1 MLLTS
6 RELLSD
12 YTILGLSKTL
22 LGTIENHTQYRT
34 IYIYLYANIFLYS
47 FLQGLVYMNDRK
59 AEIDKIIKDMVKN
72 KSLPYANAVKKI
84 KKDRKGYYQQKDIKL
99 KSKSLSTDR
108 FQQYLKAI
116 QEEDN
121 DSN

>member
-47 FLQGLVYMNDRK
+47 FLQG
-59 AEIDKIIKDMVKN
+59 
-72 KSLPYANAVKKI
+72 
-84 KKDRKGYYQQKDIKL
+84 
-99 KSKSLSTDR
+99 
-108 FQQYLKAI
+108 
-116 QEEDN
+116 
-121 DSN
+121 

>member
-1 MLLTS
+1 
-6 RELLSD
+6 
-12 YTILGLSKTL
+12 
-22 LGTIENHTQYRT
+22 
-34 IYIYLYANIFLYS
+34 
-47 FLQGLVYMNDRK
+47 MNNRK

-72 KSLPYANAVKKI
+72 KSLPYANAVTKI

-99 KSKSLSTDR
+99 KNKSLSTDR

>member
-1 MLLTS
+1 
-6 RELLSD
+6 
-12 YTILGLSKTL
+12 
-22 LGTIENHTQYRT
+22 
-34 IYIYLYANIFLYS
+34 
-47 FLQGLVYMNDRK
+47 MNNRK

-72 KSLPYANAVKKI
+72 KSLPYANAVTKI

-108 FQQYLKAI
+108 FQEYLKAI

>member
-1 MLLTS
+1 
-6 RELLSD
+6 
-12 YTILGLSKTL
+12 
-22 LGTIENHTQYRT
+22 
-34 IYIYLYANIFLYS
+34 
-47 FLQGLVYMNDRK
+47 MNNRK

-72 KSLPYANAVKKI
+72 KSLPYANAVSKI

>member
-72 KSLPYANAVKKI
+72 KSLPYANAVTKI

-108 FQQYLKAI
+108 FQEYLKAI

>member
-1 MLLTS
+1 
-6 RELLSD
+6 
-12 YTILGLSKTL
+12 
-22 LGTIENHTQYRT
+22 
-34 IYIYLYANIFLYS
+34 
-47 FLQGLVYMNDRK
+47 MNNRK

-72 KSLPYANAVKKI
+72 KSLPYANAVSKI

-108 FQQYLKAI
+108 FQEYLKAI